1 MGITITIKGPH
12 NSGKT
17 TAANLIKMFLEE
29 NGYQDVKVED
39 LPPLSVD
46 EKPQFWDRFVKNR
59 ERSVLIRVELEP

>member
-1 MGITITIKGPH
+1 MGITITVKGPH

-39 LPPLSVD
+39 VPPMPVD
-46 EKPQFWDRFVKNR
+46 QKPQFWDRFTKNR
-59 ERSVLIRVELEP
+59 ERSVRIKVELEE